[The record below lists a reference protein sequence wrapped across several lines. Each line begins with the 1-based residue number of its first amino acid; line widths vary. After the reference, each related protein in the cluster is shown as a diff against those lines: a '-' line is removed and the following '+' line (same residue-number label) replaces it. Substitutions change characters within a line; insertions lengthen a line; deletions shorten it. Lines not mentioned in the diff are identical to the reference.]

1 MVEKI
6 VDCIVKSQTS
16 SGKIKQEEN
25 SVYLYGYTL
34 LFEKLINIV
43 IVLLISFV
51 TGRWIEIW
59 VFLFAVIPLRS
70 FVGGWHA
77 KKFWQCTVISNAAV
91 ILLLVIIEKIIIKN
105 QIFYAVFEITIGIL
119 MCWLVPVQNENKP
132 LSLEEEKKYKKISYF
147 IWGIE
152 CCIIPLVI
160 LQKKYKYATI
170 ILYAHFII
178 IFAALVGRISNTN
191 KIKKEARIQHNE

>member
-1 MVEKI
+1 MEKHIYDEVNMVEKI

-105 QIFYAVFEITIGIL
+105 QFFYAVFEITIGIL
-119 MCWLVPVQNENKP
+119 MCWLVLAMTFSYPTVKWLLFFNSQRQNDYEKIIAMVIFRGFRGFSPLTRCIRGRDVSNAYLAMVTWENYCGK
-132 LSLEEEKKYKKISYF
+132 
-147 IWGIE
+147 
-152 CCIIPLVI
+152 
-160 LQKKYKYATI
+160 
-170 ILYAHFII
+170 
-178 IFAALVGRISNTN
+178 
-191 KIKKEARIQHNE
+191 